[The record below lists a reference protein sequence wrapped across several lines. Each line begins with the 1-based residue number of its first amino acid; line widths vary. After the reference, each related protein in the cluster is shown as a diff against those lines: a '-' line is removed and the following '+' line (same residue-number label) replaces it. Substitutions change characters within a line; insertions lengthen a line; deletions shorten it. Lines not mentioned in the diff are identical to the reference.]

1 MKRLYILTL
10 VSVTLAVVIHFL
22 KKGGNDSQL
31 TVAAGEGLVVPKE
44 WLFTNESPKTPTVD
58 VRPADQTFLTFPE
71 WFLVFSPEEQ
81 ADYYEHS
88 TSTTFPFMSHT
99 SQIWDSYDIVKE
111 QIDGN
116 FPPNDGYHLMIKV
129 IGSSSSVEYGVKAW
143 YETIVGRLTDT
154 GAPKTEEDIFN
165 ARFTRD
171 YVNFINDLPWYQ
183 YDFKKQ
189 LSDLWTSTPII
200 GSNIIRKAERRYILT
215 SELMVKYVYGKLIGL
230 GTQQVYDE
238 ALLTTAV
245 ILENDSLVHLPRYNR
260 FADAAMKLSK
270 EGHAFKEIAGNSSAI
285 LVTVLQP
292 TKSSMEF
299 GDAKVLFTQLISS
312 DPRITRVALVT
323 KVGELNKVLLRLEKE
338 EEEGVVIE
346 HVFDF

>member
-10 VSVTLAVVIHFL
+10 VSVTLAVAIHFL
-22 KKGGNDSQL
+22 KKGVNDSRL
-31 TVAAGEGLVVPKE
+31 TVPSGEGLVVPKD
-44 WLFTNESPKTPTVD
+44 WLFTKPDPKTPAVD

-88 TSTTFPFMSHT
+88 TSTTFPFMSHI

-111 QIDGN
+111 QIKDN
-116 FPPNDGYHLMIKV
+116 FPPNDGYHLMIRV

-143 YETIVGRLTDT
+143 YELVVGRLTDT
-154 GAPKTEEDIFN
+154 GVPATEEDVFN

-189 LSDLWTSTPII
+189 LNDLWTSTPVF
-200 GSNIIRKAERRYILT
+200 GHNMIRKVERRYILT
-215 SELMVKYVYGKLIGL
+215 SELMVKWAYGKLIGM
-230 GTQQVYDE
+230 GTEQVYDE

-245 ILENDSLVHLPRYNR
+245 ILENDSLVYLPRYNR
-260 FADAAMKLSK
+260 FAEAALNLSK
-270 EGHAFKEIAGNSSAI
+270 EGHSFNEIAGNSSAI

-292 TKSSMEF
+292 TENEVKF
-299 GDAKVLFTQLISS
+299 DDAKLVFTQLISS
-312 DPRITRVALVT
+312 DPKMTRVAMVT
-323 KVGELNKVLLRLEKE
+323 RVGDLNKLLLRFDREM
-338 EEEGVVIE
+338 VIVE